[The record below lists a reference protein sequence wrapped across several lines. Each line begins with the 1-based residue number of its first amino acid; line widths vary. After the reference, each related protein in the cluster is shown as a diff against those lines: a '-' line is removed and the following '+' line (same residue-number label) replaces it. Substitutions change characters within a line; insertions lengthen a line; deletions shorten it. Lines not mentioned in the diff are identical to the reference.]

1 MGVFPFKICLVTYI
15 QLVLLLY
22 IKSAAH
28 ACFLVCL
35 FTTESALVSGSVR
48 ATKDFKAEVKVT
60 FKFAEGKKRVKK
72 RNRRSVV

>member
-1 MGVFPFKICLVTYI
+1 MPA
-15 QLVLLLY
+15 
-22 IKSAAH
+22 SWS
-28 ACFLVCL
+28 VCSRL
-35 FTTESALVSGSVR
+35 NLRLVSGSVR